1 MVDCRR
7 AQHRTAG
14 TRGGLDNV
22 KHTEIALRRP
32 VTTVVVFVALALVG
46 LIASRMLPL
55 EKFPD
60 IEFPGIFIQ
69 IPYEGSTPEE
79 VERLITR
86 PVEEALATLSG
97 VERMYSSSGENMSQ
111 VFLQFAWDQSMGS
124 KGIEARAKV
133 DGIRHELPDDIR
145 RIFIFTGSLGDQPVL
160 ELRIS
165 SERDL
170 SDSYE
175 LLDRMLKRRIERIEG
190 VSQVQLHGVDPRE
203 IRILLNSDR
212 MSSYG
217 VDIDQLRQLLEKSN
231 FAVNA
236 GRITDGGQRF
246 SVRPRG
252 EFKSV
257 EEIRNI
263 VIDENALRLR
273 DVARIELRSPDRE
286 YGRHLDRSYAVG
298 LAVSKSTGSNMVE
311 VTDRVMAEVARISE
325 LPQMQGINI
334 FDLDNQ
340 GDSVRGSLGD
350 LLNAGAVGALLALAV
365 LYLFLRQ
372 VTTTLIVTASVP
384 FSLLITLG
392 ALYFADLSLNMLTMM
407 GLMLAV
413 GMLVDNAVVVTES
426 VFRHRAMDPENPHKA
441 TLAGVKEVG
450 MAVIA
455 GTLTTMIVFVP
466 IMFGAK
472 TDISVFMTHVGITI
486 IVALMASLLIA
497 QTLVPMLAAR
507 IPPPPE
513 PKEGAFISRL
523 TNRYVGSLRW
533 ILRSP
538 WKTFGGVVVTCI
550 IGIAPV
556 ALELVKFD
564 AFPQDSGRRLYMPLH
579 IEGQHPLERV
589 EGAVTTIENYLFE
602 NQEEFDIRS
611 VYSYYEKGEAS
622 VVILLT
628 EDEEATLSTTE
639 VLEKIEANLPVI
651 AIGKPSFEFDQ
662 QGGGDG
668 FSLQISGDST
678 VILNEIGLD
687 VARLLASVEGLEDVR
702 SDAELGE
709 REIQVSIDRVRA
721 AATGLTTREIA
732 DAVSI
737 AMRGQNLREF
747 RGDMGEVAVRLA
759 FRDSDKQSIDQL
771 ADLPLYTKDG
781 RRITLGT
788 VANFRVGTSPA
799 TIQRTDR
806 QTAVILSANL
816 TEEDSLESVR
826 PRVEALMNEVDLP
839 PGYSWKFGRGFD
851 RQDETQQM
859 MVTNILLGIACIFLV
874 MAALFES
881 LLFPFSIILGSIV
894 FSVFG
899 VFLFFAATGTT
910 FSFMASIGIMIL
922 IGVVVNNGI
931 VLVDHINNLRQ
942 GGLPRNEAIIEAGRD
957 RLRPILMTVATT
969 ILGLT
974 PLAVSTTQ
982 IGGDGPPYFPMARAI
997 IGGLAFSTVV
1007 SLLVVPAFYAYFDTL
1022 AAWGRKVMRTARKPG
1037 SVAAAVESS
1046 A

>member
-1 MVDCRR
+1 
-7 AQHRTAG
+7 
-14 TRGGLDNV
+14 V
-22 KHTEIALRRP
+22 KHTEIALKRP

-46 LIASRMLPL
+46 LIATRMLPL

-60 IEFPGIFIQ
+60 IEFPGIIIE
-69 IPYEGSTPEE
+69 IPYAGSTPEE

-86 PVEEALATLSG
+86 PIEEALATLSG
-97 VERMYSSSGENMSQ
+97 VEQMYSSSSENQ
-111 VFLQFAWDQSMGS
+111 ARIFLQFDWGQSMGA

-133 DGIRHELPDDIR
+133 DGIRHELPGDVR
-145 RIFIFTGSLGDQPVL
+145 RIMIFTGSLGELPIL

-165 SERDL
+165 SDRDL
-170 SDSYE
+170 SDSYA
-175 LLDRMLKRRIERIEG
+175 LLDRLLKRRVERLEG
-190 VSQVQLHGVDPRE
+190 VSSVNLYGVDPHE
-203 IRILLNSDR
+203 IRILLQPDR
-212 MSSYG
+212 LATHG
-217 VDIDQLRQLLEKSN
+217 VTIDQVRDLLERSN
-231 FAVNA
+231 FAVSA
-236 GRITDGGQRF
+236 GRITDGNQRF
-246 SVRPRG
+246 SIRPRG
-252 EFKSV
+252 EYQSV
-257 EEIRNI
+257 DQIRNL
-263 VIDENALRLR
+263 VINTENLRLHDIA
-273 DVARIELRSPDRE
+273 DVELRSPDRD
-286 YGRHLDRSYAVG
+286 YGRHLDRSYAIGV
-298 LAVSKSTGSNMVE
+298 AISKSTGANMVD
-311 VTDRVMAEVARISE
+311 VTDRVMAEIE
-325 LPQMQGINI
+325 EIGKLPQMQGINI
-334 FDLDNQ
+334 IDLDNM
-340 GDSVRGSLGD
+340 GDSVRKSLGD
-350 LLNAGAVGALLALAV
+350 LLNAGAIGALLALVV

-372 VTTTLIVTASVP
+372 VTTTIVVTASVP

-407 GLMLAV
+407 GLMLAI

-426 VFRHRAMDPENPHKA
+426 VFRHRHLDPDNPMEA
-441 TLAGVKEVG
+441 TLRGVKEVG

-455 GTLTTMIVFVP
+455 GTLTTIIVFVP

-486 IVALMASLLIA
+486 IVALLASLLIA

-507 IPPPPE
+507 IKVPPLQ
-513 PKEGAFISRL
+513 KSGSAMGRL
-523 TNRYVGSLRW
+523 TERYVASLRW
-533 ILRSP
+533 ILIRP
-538 WKTFGGVVVTCI
+538 WKTFGGIVLICLL
-550 IGIAPV
+550 GISP
-556 ALELVKFD
+556 LILQLVKFD
-564 AFPQDSGRRLYMPLH
+564 AFPQDVGRRLYMPLH
-579 IEGQHPLERV
+579 IEGEHPLERV
-589 EGAVTTIENYLFE
+589 EDSVSKIENYLFE
-602 NQEEFDIRS
+602 NQEAFDIRS

-628 EDEEATLSTTE
+628 EEEEATLSTSE
-639 VLEKIEANLPVI
+639 IIERIEENMPVI
-651 AIGKPSFEFDQ
+651 AIGKPSFQFDQ

-668 FSLQISGDST
+668 FSLQVSGDST
-678 VILNEIGLD
+678 KILNELS
-687 VARLLASVEGLEDVR
+687 VEVRRLLSSVDGLEDIR
-702 SDAELGE
+702 SDAETGD
-709 REIQVSIDRVRA
+709 REIQITVDRERA
-721 AATGLTTREIA
+721 AAAGFTAEDVAKDVG
-732 DAVSI
+732 I

-747 RGDMGEVAVRLA
+747 RGQTGEVAVRLA
-759 FRDSDKQSIDQL
+759 FRESDKQSIDQL
-771 ADLPLYTKDG
+771 ANLPLHTPDG
-781 RRITLGT
+781 RRIPLSA
-788 VANFRVGTSPA
+788 VANFRIGASPD

-816 TEEDSLESVR
+816 DDDSSLDEVK
-826 PRVEALMNEVDLP
+826 PKVEAMMGELDLP

-859 MVTNILLGIACIFLV
+859 MATNILLGIACIFLV

-931 VLVDHINNLRQ
+931 VLVDHVNNLRLA
-942 GGLPRNEAIIEAGRD
+942 GLPRNEAIAEAGRD

-969 ILGLT
+969 IVGLA

-1007 SLLVVPAFYAYFDTL
+1007 SLLVVPALYAYFDSL
-1022 AAWGRKVMRTARKPG
+1022 AAWGRNVMRASRRETSVPKP
-1037 SVAAAVESS
+1037 ANLS

>member
-1 MVDCRR
+1 MVRCRP

-14 TRGGLDNV
+14 TCGGLDTV

-133 DGIRHELPDDIR
+133 DGIRQELPDDIR
-145 RIFIFTGSLGDQPVL
+145 RVFIFTGSLGDQPVL
-160 ELRIS
+160 QLRIS

-190 VSQVQLHGVDPRE
+190 VSQVELHGVDPRE

-217 VDIDQLRQLLEKSN
+217 VDIDELRQLLEKSN
-231 FAVNA
+231 FAVSA

-246 SVRPRG
+246 SVRPSG

-257 EEIRNI
+257 EEIRDI

-273 DVARIELRSPDRE
+273 DVANVELRSPDRE

-311 VTDRVMAEVARISE
+311 VTDRVMAEVAKISE

-340 GDSVRGSLGD
+340 GDSVRGSLSD
-350 LLNAGAVGALLALAV
+350 LLNAGAIGALLALVV
-365 LYLFLRQ
+365 LYWFLRQ

-455 GTLTTMIVFVP
+455 GTLTTIIVFVP

-513 PKEGAFISRL
+513 PKEGAFITRL
-523 TNRYVGSLRW
+523 TNRYVGSLEW

-538 WKTFGGVVVTCI
+538 WKTFGGVLLTCV

-556 ALELVKFD
+556 LLDLVKFD

-589 EGAVTTIENYLFE
+589 ESAVSTIEDYLFE

-678 VILNEIGLD
+678 VILNDIGVD

-709 REIQVSIDRVRA
+709 KEIQVSVDRVRA
-721 AATGLTTREIA
+721 AATGLTTQEK
-732 DAVSI
+732 S
-737 AMRGQNLREF
+737 
-747 RGDMGEVAVRLA
+747 
-759 FRDSDKQSIDQL
+759 
-771 ADLPLYTKDG
+771 P
-781 RRITLGT
+781 TL
-788 VANFRVGTSPA
+788 
-799 TIQRTDR
+799 
-806 QTAVILSANL
+806 
-816 TEEDSLESVR
+816 LESQC
-826 PRVEALMNEVDLP
+826 A
-839 PGYSWKFGRGFD
+839 GRICGNFVATWAKSRFD
-851 RQDETQQM
+851 WLFVK
-859 MVTNILLGIACIFLV
+859 VTNKVLNNWPTFPCIRR
-874 MAALFES
+874 
-881 LLFPFSIILGSIV
+881 
-894 FSVFG
+894 
-899 VFLFFAATGTT
+899 TGD
-910 FSFMASIGIMIL
+910 A
-922 IGVVVNNGI
+922 
-931 VLVDHINNLRQ
+931 
-942 GGLPRNEAIIEAGRD
+942 
-957 RLRPILMTVATT
+957 
-969 ILGLT
+969 
-974 PLAVSTTQ
+974 
-982 IGGDGPPYFPMARAI
+982 
-997 IGGLAFSTVV
+997 
-1007 SLLVVPAFYAYFDTL
+1007 
-1022 AAWGRKVMRTARKPG
+1022 
-1037 SVAAAVESS
+1037 
-1046 A
+1046 

>member
-1 MVDCRR
+1 M
-7 AQHRTAG
+7 
-14 TRGGLDNV
+14 

-32 VTTVVVFVALALVG
+32 VTTVVIFVALALVG
-46 LIASRMLPL
+46 LIASRLLPL

-69 IPYEGSTPEE
+69 IPYAGSTPEE

-97 VERMYSSSGENMSQ
+97 VERMYSSSSENMSEI
-111 VFLQFAWDQSMGS
+111 FLQFDWDQSMGS

-133 DGIRHELPDDIR
+133 DGIRHELPADIR

-160 ELRIS
+160 QLRIS

-170 SDSYE
+170 SNSYE
-175 LLDRMLKRRIERIEG
+175 LLDRLLKRRIERIEG
-190 VSQVQLHGVDPRE
+190 VSQVELHGVDPRE

-212 MSSYG
+212 LSAHG
-217 VDIDQLRQLLEKSN
+217 IDIDALRQLLEKSN
-231 FAVNA
+231 FAVSA

-246 SVRPRG
+246 NIRPRG
-252 EFKSV
+252 EFQSV
-257 EEIRNI
+257 EDIKDI
-263 VIDENALRLR
+263 VIDENTLRLR
-273 DVARIELRSPDRE
+273 DVADIELRSPDRD
-286 YGRHLDRSYAVG
+286 YGRRLDGSYAIGV
-298 LAVSKSTGSNMVE
+298 AISKSTGSNMVD
-311 VTDRVMAEVARISE
+311 VTDRVMAEVAKISL

-334 FDLDNQ
+334 FELDNQ
-340 GDSVRGSLGD
+340 GDSVRRSLSD
-350 LLNAGAVGALLALAV
+350 LLNAGAIGALLALIV
-365 LYLFLRQ
+365 LYLFLRH
-372 VTTTLIVTASVP
+372 VTTTLIVTACVP

-392 ALYFADLSLNMLTMM
+392 ALYFFGLSLNMLTMM

-426 VFRHRAMDPENPHKA
+426 VFRHRTMDPSNPHKA

-450 MAVIA
+450 LAVIA
-455 GTLTTMIVFVP
+455 GTFTTIIVFVP

-486 IVALMASLLIA
+486 IVALLASLFIA
-497 QTLVPMLAAR
+497 QTLVPMLAVR
-507 IPPPPE
+507 VPPPPI

-523 TNRYVGSLRW
+523 TNRYVASLSW
-533 ILRSP
+533 ILTRP
-538 WKTFGGVVVTCI
+538 WKTFGGVILICL
-550 IGIAPV
+550 IGISP
-556 ALELVKFD
+556 LLLDLIKFD
-564 AFPQDSGRRLYMPLH
+564 AFPQDAGRRLYMPLH

-589 EGAVTTIENYLFE
+589 EAAVITIEDYLLDHK
-602 NQEEFDIRS
+602 EEFDIRS
-611 VYSYYEKGEAS
+611 VYSYFEGDEAIAT
-622 VVILLT
+622 ILLT
-628 EDEEATLSTTE
+628 EEEEATLSTTE
-639 VLEKIEANLPVI
+639 VIERIEANLPVI
-651 AIGKPSFEFDQ
+651 AIGKPSFQFEQ

-678 VILNEIGLD
+678 AILNEIGVN
-687 VARLLASVEGLEDVR
+687 VARSLASVRGLEDVR
-702 SDAELGE
+702 SDADLGE
-709 REIQVSIDRVRA
+709 REIRVNIDRVRA
-721 AATGLTTREIA
+721 AASGLTAREIA
-732 DAVSI
+732 DAISI

-747 RGDMGEVAVRLA
+747 RGELGEVAVRLA
-759 FRDSDKQSIDQL
+759 FRESDKQSIDQL
-771 ADLPLYTKDG
+771 ADLPLYTADG

-788 VANFRVGTSPA
+788 VASFRIATSPA

-816 TEEDSLESVR
+816 TDDESLETVR
-826 PRVEALMNEVDLP
+826 PRVEALMEEFDLP

-859 MVTNILLGIACIFLV
+859 MATNIILGIACIFLV

-881 LLFPFSIILGSIV
+881 LLLPFSIILGSIV

-942 GGLPRNEAIIEAGRD
+942 EGLPRNEAIVEAGRD

-969 ILGLT
+969 ILGLA

-1022 AAWGRKVMRTARKPG
+1022 AAWGRKVMRTARNQG
-1037 SVAAAVESS
+1037 SGAALVKTS

>member
-1 MVDCRR
+1 
-7 AQHRTAG
+7 
-14 TRGGLDNV
+14 V

-32 VTTVVVFVALALVG
+32 VTTIVVFVALALVG
-46 LIASRMLPL
+46 LIASRLLPL

-60 IEFPGIFIQ
+60 IEFPGIFIE

-86 PVEEALATLSG
+86 PVEEALATLTG
-97 VERMYSSSGENMSQ
+97 VERMRSSSSENQSQ
-111 VFLQFAWDQSMGS
+111 VFLQFEWDQDMGS

-133 DGIRHELPDDIR
+133 DGIRQELPDDVR

-165 SERDL
+165 SDRDL
-170 SDSYE
+170 SNSYE
-175 LLDRMLKRRIERIEG
+175 LLDRLLKRRIERIEG
-190 VSQVQLHGVDPRE
+190 VSQVELHGVDPRE

-212 MSSYG
+212 LSAHG
-217 VDIDQLRQLLEKSN
+217 IDINELRQLLEKSN
-231 FAVNA
+231 FAVSA

-252 EFKSV
+252 EFQSV
-257 EEIRNI
+257 EDIKNI
-263 VIDENALRLR
+263 VINQNSLRLR
-273 DVARIELRSPDRE
+273 DVADIELRSPDRE
-286 YGRHLDRSYAVG
+286 YGRHLDRSYAIGV
-298 LAVSKSTGSNMVE
+298 AVSKSTGSNMVD
-311 VTDRVMAEVARISE
+311 VTDRVMAEVAKISQ
-325 LPQMQGINI
+325 LPQMQGIKI

-340 GDSVRGSLGD
+340 GDSVRGSLSD
-350 LLNAGAVGALLALAV
+350 LLNAGAIGALLALVV

-407 GLMLAV
+407 GLMLAI

-426 VFRHRAMDPENPHKA
+426 VFRYRALDPSNPYKA

-455 GTLTTMIVFVP
+455 GTLTTIIVFVP

-486 IVALMASLLIA
+486 IVALLASLLIA

-507 IPPPPE
+507 VPPPPQ

-523 TNRYVGSLRW
+523 TNRYVASLGW
-533 ILRSP
+533 ILTRP
-538 WKTFGGVVVTCI
+538 WKTFGGVVLICL
-550 IGIAPV
+550 IGISP
-556 ALELVKFD
+556 LMLQLIKFD

-579 IEGQHPLERV
+579 IEGQHPLVRV
-589 EGAVTTIENYLFE
+589 EAAVTTIEDYLFE
-602 NQEEFDIRS
+602 NQEKFDIRS
-611 VYSYYEKGEAS
+611 VYSYYERDEAIT
-622 VVILLT
+622 VILLT
-628 EDEEATLSTTE
+628 EEEDATTSTTE
-639 VLEKIEANLPVI
+639 VIERIEANLPVI
-651 AIGKPSFEFDQ
+651 AIGKPSFQFDQ

-678 VILNEIGLD
+678 AILNDIGAD
-687 VARLLASVEGLEDVR
+687 VARLLAAVNGLEDVR
-702 SDAELGE
+702 SDAELGD

-732 DAVSI
+732 DAIGI

-747 RGDMGEVAVRLA
+747 RGDMGEVAVRLT
-759 FRDSDKQSIDQL
+759 FRESDKQTVDQL
-771 ADLPLYTKDG
+771 ADLPLYTPDG

-788 VANFRVGTSPA
+788 VANFRIGTSPS

-816 TEEDSLESVR
+816 AEDETLETVR
-826 PRVEALMNEVDLP
+826 PRVEALMGEIDLP

-859 MVTNILLGIACIFLV
+859 MATNILLGIACIFLV

-881 LLFPFSIILGSIV
+881 LLFPFSIILGSIL

-942 GGLPRNEAIIEAGRD
+942 EGLLRNEAIIEAGRD

-969 ILGLT
+969 IVGLA
-974 PLAVSTTQ
+974 PLAISTTQ

-1022 AAWGRKVMRTARKPG
+1022 AAWGRKVMRTARNQG
-1037 SVAAAVESS
+1037 STARPAKSPA
-1046 A
+1046 